1 MSANKNNNIFEK
13 TSFLGNN
20 SSEFVETLYSDYLND
35 PDKLPE
41 QWRNFFE
48 GLNEEREKILKNV
61 NGPSWSRKKKI
72 KSTIADGYKGLDKK
86 NGDLQDSVS
95 EGNVLEAAKDSV
107 RANMLVRAYRIRG
120 HLISNLDPLGLLK
133 REEHS
138 ELKPE
143 TYGFSNKDLNK
154 KIFLDGTLGI
164 QTASLKEILSILK
177 NTYCRNIGFE
187 FMHMSDPEE
196 RRWIR
201 DRIEGKKGKLNLQ
214 KMERK
219 RYLINW
225 LKPKDLKN
233 FYMLNL

>member
-1 MSANKNNNIFEK
+1 MSDNKHNNIFEK

-20 SSEFVETLYSDYLND
+20 SSEFVETLYADYLNN

-41 QWRNFFE
+41 QWKFFFE
-48 GLNEEREKILKNV
+48 GLNDKREKILENA
-61 NGPSWSRKKKI
+61 NGPSWSPKKKI
-72 KSTIADGYKGLDKK
+72 KSAIVDGYKDLDKK
-86 NGDLQDSVS
+86 MEDLQGSIN
-95 EGNVLEAAKDSV
+95 EGNILEAAKDSV
-107 RANMLVRAYRIRG
+107 RINTLIRAYRIRG

-187 FMHMSDPEE
+187 FMHMSDP
-196 RRWIR
+196 
-201 DRIEGKKGKLNLQ
+201 
-214 KMERK
+214 
-219 RYLINW
+219 
-225 LKPKDLKN
+225 
-233 FYMLNL
+233 